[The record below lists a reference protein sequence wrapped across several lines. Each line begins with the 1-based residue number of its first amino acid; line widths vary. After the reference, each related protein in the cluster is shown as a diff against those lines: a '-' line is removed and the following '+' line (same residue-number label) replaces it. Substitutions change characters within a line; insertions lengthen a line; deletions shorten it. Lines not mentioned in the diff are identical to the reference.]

1 MNPKKLL
8 LVLFASL
15 SLSSALA
22 FASPAPR
29 PAGRPDDAL
38 SSSSLCRQ
46 DYEDCL
52 ASVGGDPSLECQC
65 YNSYARC
72 AHRPQVICE
81 P

>member
-29 PAGRPDDAL
+29 SIGRPDDLAAG
-38 SSSSLCRQ
+38 SACREE
-46 DYEDCL
+46 YERCVAD
-52 ASVGGDPSLECQC
+52 VGGDGSLECQC

-72 AHRPQVICE
+72 AHKPQVICE